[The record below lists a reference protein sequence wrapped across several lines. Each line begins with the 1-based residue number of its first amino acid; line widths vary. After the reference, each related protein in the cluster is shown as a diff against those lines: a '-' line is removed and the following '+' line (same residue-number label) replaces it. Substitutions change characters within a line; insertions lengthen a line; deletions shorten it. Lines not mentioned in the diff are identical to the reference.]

1 MKKISFL
8 ALLFISFYGY
18 SQTLKT
24 TSKEYTKRVLENAE
38 VDLISSLYGQKGDNA
53 AVTGGIG
60 NEKLTD
66 IASNII
72 VSIPVND
79 NDVIS
84 VNATISAYTSASS
97 SNLNPFDYS
106 GSTFK
111 NQNGDSDKN
120 EDKSN
125 SKNKGGFNAKSG
137 ASQANT
143 NNVANRGATPWLE
156 STGASRSDVWV
167 NGTVDYSHSSKDRNT
182 IINGN
187 LSTSHEYDYQSF
199 GIGGG
204 IAKLFNQKNT
214 EIDLKGN
221 VYLDNWNPR
230 YPTEIHSYNVV
241 NGNLNNGFFSGV
253 TIYDQNRLAI
263 DKNSPNAWKPI
274 NTTLVT
280 DKKRNSYSASLS
292 LSQIISKKA
301 QLSLFVDVVQQKG
314 WLSNPMQRVYF
325 SDIPNF
331 YIGNASSINNYTSK
345 SNIDVFQLA
354 DDIERLPN
362 TRLKIPFGARFNYFI
377 NEKLTLRTYYRYY
390 SDDWGINSQTASIE
404 IPFKISDKFTLYP
417 SYRYYT
423 QTAAKYFAPYEKHLS
438 TEQFY
443 TSDYDL
449 SKYNSSQIG
458 FGISYTDI
466 FTERKIWKLGLKSV
480 DLKYSNYKR
489 NTGLSAGIVSLG
501 FKFVMN

>member
-1 MKKISFL
+1 MKNISFL
-8 ALLFISFYGY
+8 TLLFISIYGY
-18 SQTLKT
+18 SQTST
-24 TSKEYTKRVLENAE
+24 ATSKEYQKRVLENTE

-72 VSIPVND
+72 VSIPVN
-79 NDVIS
+79 NNNVFSI
-84 VNATISAYTSASS
+84 NATISAYTSASS
-97 SNLNPFDYS
+97 SNLNPFDYA
-106 GSTFK
+106 GSSIKST
-111 NQNGDSDKN
+111 NSDKN
-120 EDKSN
+120 ESTT
-125 SKNKGGFNAKSG
+125 KNKGGWNAKSG
-137 ASQANT
+137 ASQIS

-167 NGTVDYSHSSKDRNT
+167 NGTFDYSHASKNRNT
-182 IINGN
+182 IVGGN
-187 LSTSHEYDYQSF
+187 ISASHEFDYQSF
-199 GIGGG
+199 GFGGSL
-204 IAKLFNQKNT
+204 AKLFNQKNT

-221 VYLDNWNPR
+221 VYLDTWNPR
-230 YPTEIHSYNVV
+230 YPTEIHSYIVANED
-241 NGNLNNGFFSGV
+241 LNSGFFSGV
-253 TIYDQNRLAI
+253 TIYDQNRLI
-263 DKNSPNAWKPI
+263 MDKNSANAWKPI

-280 DKKRNSYSASLS
+280 NKKRNSYSASFS

-325 SDIPNF
+325 GDRANF
-331 YIGNASSINNYTSK
+331 YIGNASSIDNYTSK
-345 SNIDVFQLA
+345 SNTDVFQLA
-354 DDIERLPN
+354 DDIERLPH

-390 SDDWGINSQTASIE
+390 SDDWGINSHTASIE
-404 IPFKISDKFTLYP
+404 LPFKISDKFTLYP
-417 SYRYYT
+417 SYRFYT
-423 QTAAKYFAPYEKHLS
+423 QTAAKYFAPYEQHLS

-449 SKYNSSQIG
+449 SKYNANQIG

-466 FTERKIWKLGLKSV
+466 FTKRKIWKLGLKNV

-501 FKFVMN
+501 FKFVMD

>member
-8 ALLFISFYGY
+8 ALLFFTSFSY
-18 SQTLKT
+18 SQKT
-24 TSKEYTKRVLENAE
+24 KSKEYTKRVLENTE

-66 IASNII
+66 LASNII

-79 NDVIS
+79 NDVFSI
-84 VNATISAYTSASS
+84 NTTISAYTSASS
-97 SNLNPFDYS
+97 SNLNPFDYVGS
-106 GSTFK
+106 GSST
-111 NQNGDSDKN
+111 NRNGKENESDKN
-120 EDKSN
+120 TKW
-125 SKNKGGFNAKSG
+125 NAYSG
-137 ASQANT
+137 ASQTITQNT
-143 NNVANRGATPWLE
+143 AVNRGPTPWLE
-156 STGASRSDVWV
+156 STGASRSDIWV
-167 NGTVDYSHSSKDRNT
+167 NGTFDYSHSSKSRNT
-182 IINGN
+182 IVNGN
-187 LSTSHEYDYQSF
+187 LGASHEFDYNSL

-221 VYLDNWNPR
+221 VYLDKWHPR
-230 YPTEIHSYNVV
+230 YPTEIHSYITANE
-241 NGNLNNGFFSGV
+241 NLNNGFFSGV
-253 TIYDQNRLAI
+253 TIYDQNRLVMN
-263 DKNSPNAWKPI
+263 KNSPEAWKPI
-274 NTTLVT
+274 NTTLIT
-280 DKKRNSYSASLS
+280 DRRRNSYSASLS

-325 SDIPNF
+325 GDRPNF
-331 YIGNASSINNYTSK
+331 YIGKASSISNYTSK
-345 SNIDVFQLA
+345 SNTDVFQLA
-354 DDIERLPN
+354 DDIERLPH
-362 TRLKIPFGARFNYFI
+362 TRLKVPFGARFNYFI

-404 IPFKISDKFTLYP
+404 LPFKISDNFTIYP

-423 QTAAKYFAPYEKHLS
+423 QTAAKYFAPYEQHLS

-466 FTERKIWKLGLKSV
+466 FAERKIWNLGLKSV
-480 DLKYSNYKR
+480 DLKYSNYQR
-489 NTGLSAGIVSLG
+489 NTGLSSGIVSLG